1 MAKPEEIQKQVRA
14 LYDTL
19 SKKAENDSFKT
30 EEGRELYKLM
40 SEGSLTGPQLGLFL
54 QGASLATSDELIGYT
69 RAFFN
74 DSYGTAAAAMNQAQ
88 PGLDATAQDV
98 AIELERQPMRQYR
111 EENPLKAFGLEAAG
125 GMTMGGVGAYRAAGT
140 TLGREALKAG
150 GYGAVSGFAGA
161 EGDVSDRAP
170 SAVGGGATSLAL
182 QPFADIAT
190 KSLGGA
196 VSNFLRGD
204 KGISKDAKQQAQRML
219 LEAIKADG
227 MEVDEALAFIAN
239 NAGKNV
245 TLADIGSN
253 TQSLMD
259 AVSVLP
265 GPGKETALR
274 YLRNRMQGRNARL
287 GTLMQ
292 DAFGQKANFYN
303 DFQALKAAR
312 KGSADKLYGEANKI
326 NVPMSDDLRAIL
338 RTPAGQNAFEQ
349 GMRIANNK
357 GQSIKLSITPDGRIV
372 DKDMNPVVDINT
384 RFLHFIK
391 MGLDDVA
398 FPNMPKQGIGAE
410 EVRSVRDVR
419 NDFINLLD
427 NANPAYKRARNVYS
441 SDSAVMKAMQ
451 NGREINRRDPDELA
465 AELQNMGNIEREA
478 FSLGALQN
486 LQDQADLSVD
496 GANMAYNMMKTER
509 RRKLLRLAFPEG
521 EAGQKKFDEYMQG
534 LRLES
539 QMSGT
544 EQAAR
549 NSRTAERSE
558 LIGQMRRE
566 VDQTTDLNLNPT
578 QILFNQLRD
587 SGVQAGDEQLR
598 RASGELSQMLTA
610 TDPQT
615 VQRILADIQ
624 PMGLVESVRKHA
636 PSLLRNMLPVLRSL
650 ATGPFVV
657 GGQTG
662 MAAANVL
669 SQPQAELMAQ

>member
-1 MAKPEEIQKQVRA
+1 RA
-14 LYDTL
+14 
-19 SKKAENDSFKT
+19 
-30 EEGRELYKLM
+30 
-40 SEGSLTGPQLGLFL
+40 
-54 QGASLATSDELIGYT
+54 
-69 RAFFN
+69 
-74 DSYGTAAAAMNQAQ
+74 
-88 PGLDATAQDV
+88 
-98 AIELERQPMRQYR
+98 
-111 EENPLKAFGLEAAG
+111 
-125 GMTMGGVGAYRAAGT
+125 
-140 TLGREALKAG
+140 
-150 GYGAVSGFAGA
+150 
-161 EGDVSDRAP
+161 
-170 SAVGGGATSLAL
+170 
-182 QPFADIAT
+182 
-190 KSLGGA
+190 
-196 VSNFLRGD
+196 
-204 KGISKDAKQQAQRML
+204 
-219 LEAIKADG
+219 
-227 MEVDEALAFIAN
+227 
-239 NAGKNV
+239 
-245 TLADIGSN
+245 
-253 TQSLMD
+253 
-259 AVSVLP
+259 
-265 GPGKETALR
+265 
-274 YLRNRMQGRNARL
+274 
-287 GTLMQ
+287 
-292 DAFGQKANFYN
+292 
-303 DFQALKAAR
+303 
-312 KGSADKLYGEANKI
+312 
-326 NVPMSDDLRAIL
+326 
-338 RTPAGQNAFEQ
+338 NAFEQ

-624 PMGLVESVRKHA
+624 PMGLV
-636 PSLLRNMLPVLRSL
+636 
-650 ATGPFVV
+650 
-657 GGQTG
+657 
-662 MAAANVL
+662 
-669 SQPQAELMAQ
+669 